1 MKISC
6 QSCGAKYNIADEKV
20 RGKIVKIAC
29 KKCGARIEI
38 DGREPAEQASDQ
50 DETRVY
56 DQAGA
61 PGAPGA
67 DVWTVSVDDND
78 QREVNTAQLID
89 LYAQGTIN
97 ADTYVWR
104 EGMADW
110 QTIREVDALRDRLPA
125 QMPSGPPAAA
135 MSYPQQQQQP
145 AMQQQP
151 MAYAPSNGGMAAGAP
166 MAAAP
171 SYPQPQIETA
181 AQARLGGSRRGGGV
195 DLFGGAQGQTED
207 EDVATSAPT
216 AGAALAA
223 SMGGEAVDQRPIGAR
238 NENSVLFS
246 LAALTASGPAQ
257 PAANVAD
264 DEKSGLI
271 DIQKLAAAAKNDKT
285 GDRAKLDDI
294 MNLGGGGAFGSAL
307 GAPILAPPP
316 TAALEAPPE
325 EKKKSNALLFALIG
339 MGAVI
344 VVLLVVLLTR
354 GSKDETASKDK
365 DKDKGLSA
373 PTTSATTA
381 APTYTTTATAAP
393 TDTAPP
399 DTTASGPIGSKTP
412 GKNPP
417 SGAGV
422 TGKSP
427 PTTDTGTKDN
437 KDTKPPPADT
447 STGGG
452 SKPCKTLEEC
462 MGAGKAPPPPPTK
475 DTGTS
480 SGGGGPEFDKG
491 AARSALSSVPYK
503 DCGSGGGGS
512 VTVTFAPSGSAVSAS
527 VSGDYDGGTKSCIAS
542 RFKAAKVPA
551 FGGPSKTVSWKIS
564 L

>member
-38 DGREPAEQASDQ
+38 DGREPQEQATDQ

-56 DQAGA
+56 DQPGA
-61 PGAPGA
+61 PGAPASA

-78 QREVNTAQLID
+78 QREVSTAQLID

-97 ADTYVWR
+97 AETFVWR

-110 QTIREVDALRDRLPA
+110 QMVRDVDGLRDRLPA
-125 QMPSGPPAAA
+125 QMPSAPPAAA
-135 MSYPQQQQQP
+135 GYAQQQVH
-145 AMQQQP
+145 
-151 MAYAPSNGGMAAGAP
+151 APSNGGMAA
-166 MAAAP
+166 AAAP
-171 SYPQPQIETA
+171 AAAYPAPQIETSQA
-181 AQARLGGSRRGGGV
+181 ARLGGSRRGGAA
-195 DLFGGAQGQTED
+195 DLFAAPQGQTED

-223 SMGGEAVDQRPIGAR
+223 SMGGGGAAAVDQRPIGAR

-246 LAALTASGPAQ
+246 LAALTASGPAT
-257 PAANVAD
+257 PAATVTE

-271 DIQKLAAAAKNDKT
+271 DIQKLAAAAKPGQGP

-325 EKKKSNALLFALIG
+325 EKKKSNALLFIVIG
-339 MGAVI
+339 FGAVI
-344 VVLLVVLLTR
+344 VALLVVLLTR
-354 GSKDETASKDK
+354 GGSKEGDSTASKDK
-365 DKDKGLSA
+365 DKGLST
-373 PTTSATTA
+373 PSSATTNAA
-381 APTYTTTATAAP
+381 APTDTTATAAP

-399 DTTASGPIGSKTP
+399 DTTASGPIGTKGTGKTP
-412 GKNPP
+412 M
-417 SGAGV
+417 GV
-422 TGKSP
+422 GTGVKP
-427 PTTDTGTKDN
+427 GTTDTAPKPTASAT
-437 KDTKPPPADT
+437 DTGPGVGAKP
-447 STGGG
+447 G
-452 SKPCKTLEEC
+452 CKTLEEC
-462 MGAGKAPPPPPTK
+462 MGAGKTPPPPAT
-475 DTGTS
+475 TS
-480 SGGGGPEFDKG
+480 TGGGSAGPDFDKG
-491 AARSALSSVPYK
+491 AARSSLSAIPYK

-512 VTVTFAPSGSAVSAS
+512 VTVTFSPSGSVASAV

-542 RFKAAKVPA
+542 RFKGAKVPS
-551 FGGPSKTVSWKIS
+551 FGGPPKTVGWKIS